1 MCVFVCVGALKILFM
16 DNISRFIDTLLL
28 LLLLDVSLVCPV
40 AVPGGRLPLR
50 LCWGRRGRG

>member
-16 DNISRFIDTLLL
+16 DNISRFIDTL